1 MPLISQN
8 SFLFFSWSVSIFLYL
23 IMEQDQEGYHK
34 LASLIGAHPHM
45 GMYRRFGGLNALNA
59 LYLQAE
65 LIELE
70 DELKFQA
77 VRDMKSDCDVAKTY
91 SRDWFTLSRPIVR
104 QNEHSTYNPQWRTML
119 NIREKLKEYSMS
131 IFGQALSN
139 LIRFPIIY
147 CVCYLQL
154 NRWFVGAAAPTQ

>member
-1 MPLISQN
+1 
-8 SFLFFSWSVSIFLYL
+8 
-23 IMEQDQEGYHK
+23 MEQDQEGYRK
-34 LASLIGAHPHM
+34 LASLIGAHPRM
-45 GMYRRFGGLNALNA
+45 GMYRRFGELNALNA

-77 VRDMKSDCDVAKTY
+77 VRDMKSDCDGAKTY

-104 QNEHSTYNPQWRTML
+104 QNEHSTCNPQWRTML
-119 NIREKLKEYSMS
+119 NIREKLREYSMS

-139 LIRFPIIY
+139 LIGFHINMLCLLLTI
-147 CVCYLQL
+147 
-154 NRWFVGAAAPTQ
+154 NR